1 MHMRSLSCGFGWWLN
16 FDTKKTSCHRFLPTV
31 SENGMFWCIPVSFL
45 SSAGSANS
53 ITGQKLS
60 VDRIS
65 RVSVYLSVCVCMYT
79 RIAQI
84 ITDSHRPCN
93 SACADLL
100 MNSDHIQKKLD
111 CESKKHAVHIV
122 RWRNAFNPKAISL
135 NINLTWRILC
145 FENSTFGVIK
155 NWSGTRVGL
164 GRWVGS
170 LFCLWSAGRAAS
182 GQVTEN
188 GLVDISGVA
197 SWALHYMG
205 CWLKFVLYACK
216 SVISSKV

>member
-1 MHMRSLSCGFGWWLN
+1 VYYGNTSKQNNNNNNNNNKPKTLNHDTDTVKLETTTNLQMHMRSLSCGFGWWLN

-122 RWRNAFNPKAISL
+122 R
-135 NINLTWRILC
+135 
-145 FENSTFGVIK
+145 
-155 NWSGTRVGL
+155 
-164 GRWVGS
+164 
-170 LFCLWSAGRAAS
+170 
-182 GQVTEN
+182 
-188 GLVDISGVA
+188 
-197 SWALHYMG
+197 
-205 CWLKFVLYACK
+205 
-216 SVISSKV
+216 